1 MTPRVW
7 IAGAGGLIGHAL
19 AAAPPP
25 GVQAAALTRAE
36 LDLTDAAAV
45 TDRFRRDPPAAV
57 IHCAG
62 LTRNPACTADPALAR
77 LLNVEVTR
85 RLAGLCA
92 DAAVPLVFFSTDLVF
107 DGRKGAPYVEADPV
121 NPQGVYAET
130 KAEAEQ
136 VVLAAPRNV
145 ILRTSLNYGS
155 SPTGDRAFN
164 EELVRAWR
172 AGRTMTLFTDEFRCP
187 IAAEVT
193 ARATWE
199 LVVQLLRADN
209 AEAPAGIHHL
219 AGAGRLSRWQIGELV
234 AARHPDANPRLMP
247 ASLRDYSGPPRPPDC
262 ALDCSRVQARLS
274 FPLPHFSDWLA
285 AQPGPQPPLRSSAEF
300 SAGFRSH
307 QLRLR

>member
-7 IAGAGGLIGHAL
+7 ITGAGGLIGHAL

-25 GVQAAALTRAE
+25 GVQALALTRAE
-36 LDLTDAAAV
+36 LDLADAADVAA
-45 TDRFRRDPPAAV
+45 RFRRDAPAAV

-77 LLNVEVTR
+77 RLNVEATR
-85 RLAGLCA
+85 RLAGRCA
-92 DAAVPLVFFSTDLVF
+92 DAGVPLVFFSTDLVF

-130 KAEAEQ
+130 KAAAEQ
-136 VVLAAPRNV
+136 LVLAAPRNLV
-145 ILRTSLNYGS
+145 LRTSLNYGR

-172 AGRTMTLFTDEFRCP
+172 AGRATTLFTDEFRCP

-199 LVVQLLRADN
+199 LVGQLLRADK
-209 AEAPAGIHHL
+209 AGPLAGLLHL
-219 AGAGRLSRWQIGELV
+219 AGAERLSRWQIGELL
-234 AARHPDANPRLMP
+234 AARHPEACPRLVP
-247 ASLRDYSGPPRPPDC
+247 ASLKDYTGPPRPPDC

-274 FPLPHFSDWLA
+274 FPLPRFSEWLA
-285 AQPGPQPPLRSSAEF
+285 AQPR
-300 SAGFRSH
+300 
-307 QLRLR
+307 

>member
-1 MTPRVW
+1 MRPRVW
-7 IAGAGGLIGHAL
+7 ITGAGGLLGHTL

-25 GVQAAALTRAE
+25 GVPAAALTRAE

-45 TDRFRRDPPAAV
+45 AARFRRDPPAV
-57 IHCAG
+57 VLHCAG

-77 LLNVEVTR
+77 RLNVEVTR
-85 RLAGLCA
+85 HLAGLCA
-92 DAAVPLVFFSTDLVF
+92 EAAVPLVFFSTDLVF

-130 KAEAEQ
+130 KATAEQ
-136 VVLAAPRNV
+136 LVLAVPRNLV
-145 ILRTSLNYGS
+145 LRTSLNYGH

-172 AGRTMTLFTDEFRCP
+172 AGRATTLFTDEFRCP
-187 IAAEVT
+187 IAAEIT

-199 LVVQLLRADN
+199 LVDQLLRADT

-234 AARHPDANPRLMP
+234 AACHPEANPRLVP
-247 ASLRDYSGPPRPPDC
+247 ASLKDYTGPPRPPDC

-274 FPLPHFSDWLA
+274 FPLPRFSEWLA
-285 AQPGPQPPLRSSAEF
+285 VASLPAPSPSGRRS
-300 SAGFRSH
+300 G
-307 QLRLR
+307 